1 MKIKNIIITFA
12 LLLGLIMVS
21 CEGSFDFN
29 KEQYKKV
36 VYIMG
41 GDNSFKIFDRTVL
54 NLEQDKDTLYL
65 TVGVGG
71 STTPDKDIT
80 VTIEDADSLFN
91 AYNKSNFDIEKEKF
105 AKILSPDFYTIAS
118 KTAVI
123 KKGKSTTRIPV
134 ILKNLDKLSPDTTY
148 FLDYKIK
155 SVSNYELSKKNNEAL
170 YRIYYKNRWSTTKK
184 TPNYNALAF
193 SLGLKDNPGNDTVLI
208 SASPKVFPLSKNS
221 VRATVGKFPF
231 EKLEDIN
238 AYSFV
243 IEIDKDVLLKTK
255 DAEVHKVQI
264 KKYKDMSV
272 SQLDPTDPTNTFN
285 NTFVD
290 LKKQVA
296 PGVFIHLKIF
306 NLRFKYTLK
315 DDNGVP
321 VTRIIEE
328 RLKLQYLPQEN
339 M

>member
-1 MKIKNIIITFA
+1 MKIKNIIITFT
-12 LLLGLIMVS
+12 LLLGLTMVS
-21 CEGSFDFN
+21 CESSFDFN

-54 NLEQDKDTLYL
+54 DLAQDKDTLYL

-71 STTPDKDIT
+71 TTEPDKDIT

-91 AYNKSNFDIEKEKF
+91 AYNKSNFDIKTEKF

-118 KTAVI
+118 KTVVI
-123 KKGKSTTRIPV
+123 KKGTSTTRIPV
-134 ILKNLDKLSPDTTY
+134 VLKNLDKLSPDTTY

-155 SVSNYELSKKNNEAL
+155 SISNYELSKENKEAL

-184 TPNYNALAF
+184 TPNYNAIAF
-193 SLGLKDNPGNDTVLI
+193 SLGLNSNPGNDTILI
-208 SASPKVFPLSKNS
+208 SASPKVFPLTKNS
-221 VRATVGKFPF
+221 VRATVGKYPF

-243 IEIDKDVLLKTK
+243 VEVADDVLSKTQYE
-255 DAEVHKVQI
+255 EVRKVQI
-264 KKYKDMSV
+264 KKYKEMSV
-272 SQLDPTDPTNTFN
+272 TQLDPTDPANTFN

-306 NLRFKYTLK
+306 NLE
-315 DDNGVP
+315 
-321 VTRIIEE
+321 TRIMEE
-328 RLKLQYLPQEN
+328 RLKLQYIPQEE